1 MKEYRKVV
9 EFSFNNNKYNMYLDN
24 NNKRFYLRV
33 TDDGYLSYITIEELF
48 DLIKH
53 FEAIPN
59 VMNISRD
66 SPNEKFKFYPM
77 IIMGGVTA
85 ILTLSIISVGLS
97 IYNSNQTV
105 NEFEKKSTVS
115 ELLSKEIV
123 KDHVLYDYT
132 NEIEKAKKNI
142 QDRAEIQEGLA
153 VDTYQEIDKR
163 NIIYIYDMEYIDKA
177 FEKEDITL
185 DMLYQA
191 VDSNPSISEKFK
203 GIIYEYCD
211 SVVRNYPDIELR
223 VLYENLKTLEIVEC
237 DEYELSKKT
246 STINASGCYIRNENK
261 IYVLETK
268 EYEKETWDYQVIYH
282 ELSHCLRTGDYDID
296 GKNVKVQIEGQNFN
310 NKITVEALNSLFAVS
325 LFDYEE
331 DQIAYQLQSNYNK
344 VILDCIDN
352 YNLSDYVN
360 HSLSYYAH
368 QLDEFNGDE
377 NYATVIL
384 ELIQMQ
390 YDDYHSESINVD
402 PTEYYPIYDYI
413 CKMYFNKYI
422 TSDMSYDEAKYVT
435 DQLIEK
441 TFYGVPEDY
450 NIDINRFYDNL
461 NEYYYSDNISVKVKT
476 R

>member
-132 NEIEKAKKNI
+132 NEIEKAFGEDYCIGKIKDKLYSNKYSNQIAFKPKSQNSIFEKHLSITNNKHKGILGLYYYYCYLLGVFPKENPKQYLTYSIRKEIKSKIDEIQPKIKELRKQIKYCKNI
-142 QDRAEIQEGLA
+142 
-153 VDTYQEIDKR
+153 
-163 NIIYIYDMEYIDKA
+163 
-177 FEKEDITL
+177 KER
-185 DMLYQA
+185 
-191 VDSNPSISEKFK
+191 SEKM
-203 GIIYEYCD
+203 
-211 SVVRNYPDIELR
+211 
-223 VLYENLKTLEIVEC
+223 
-237 DEYELSKKT
+237 
-246 STINASGCYIRNENK
+246 
-261 IYVLETK
+261 
-268 EYEKETWDYQVIYH
+268 
-282 ELSHCLRTGDYDID
+282 
-296 GKNVKVQIEGQNFN
+296 QN
-310 NKITVEALNSLFAVS
+310 
-325 LFDYEE
+325 
-331 DQIAYQLQSNYNK
+331 
-344 VILDCIDN
+344 
-352 YNLSDYVN
+352 
-360 HSLSYYAH
+360 
-368 QLDEFNGDE
+368 
-377 NYATVIL
+377 
-384 ELIQMQ
+384 
-390 YDDYHSESINVD
+390 
-402 PTEYYPIYDYI
+402 
-413 CKMYFNKYI
+413 
-422 TSDMSYDEAKYVT
+422 
-435 DQLIEK
+435 
-441 TFYGVPEDY
+441 
-450 NIDINRFYDNL
+450 NL
-461 NEYYYSDNISVKVKT
+461 NNFDKDLAKEKDKSWS